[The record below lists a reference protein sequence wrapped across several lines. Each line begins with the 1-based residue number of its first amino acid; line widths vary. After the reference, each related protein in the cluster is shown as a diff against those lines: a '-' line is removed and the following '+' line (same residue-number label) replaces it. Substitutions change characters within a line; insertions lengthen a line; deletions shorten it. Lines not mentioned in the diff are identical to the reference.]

1 MTKKGVS
8 VVVPTKGRIEY
19 VKETVLS
26 LVIATEHSPEL
37 VQIIIV
43 DDSSESD
50 ARIIKAL
57 CEAHGADYFYCRGSV
72 SDKRNFGIAQAKFP
86 IVLFVDSDCKV
97 DAHIFEEHLKCYN
110 NDGIGSCLG
119 VTEFVGKKT
128 VVSTIITE
136 KMPFTSPHQ
145 FAKYMEYA
153 PWGPCTNISF
163 RRDVLNQVKGFVS
176 FLPPKEGSEDVDLGY
191 RIRQIGYKI
200 KCNPNAVVSHPREAF
215 GGWSGLI
222 ERAFRWGRAEAHLL
236 SKHREN
242 SYLDVPKSTLLFGI
256 ILVASFCIGVTTHA
270 FSIIFLPFLWFL
282 IAILFQCF
290 LALAKEHQRASWK
303 EAISSFTSII
313 VDSIFEL
320 GTIVECL
327 YRGKLQLL
335 PLKFI
340 YEEGQLHNRWHRG
353 MIKIWSFV
361 IAFLILY
368 VMYTILL

>member
-1 MTKKGVS
+1 MMKEGIS
-8 VVVPTKGRIEY
+8 VVVPTKGRINY
-19 VKETVLS
+19 VREMFLS
-26 LVIATEHSPEL
+26 LLIATEHSPEP

-50 ARIIKAL
+50 AKIIKAL
-57 CEAHGADYFYCRGSV
+57 CETHGAEYFYCRGGV
-72 SDKRNFGIAQAKFP
+72 SDKRNFGIGRAKFP

-97 DAHIFEEHLKCYN
+97 DAHIFEEHRKCYSN
-110 NDGIGSCLG
+110 ESIGGCLG
-119 VTEFVGKKT
+119 ITEFVGKKT
-128 VVSTIITE
+128 MVSTIITE
-136 KMPFTSPHQ
+136 KMPFTPPHQ

-163 RRDVLNQVKGFVS
+163 RKDILNEVKGFVS

-191 RIRQIGYKI
+191 RIRQLGYKI

-256 ILVASFCIGVTTHA
+256 LLMVGLYESFATRTL
-270 FSIIFLPFLWFL
+270 SWIFLPFLWFL
-282 IAILFQCF
+282 IV
-290 LALAKEHQRASWK
+290 ALIQSFFVSYQGALKGSWK
-303 EAISSFTSII
+303 EILPSFMSII

-320 GTIVECL
+320 GTTIECL
-327 YRGKLQLL
+327 LQRKLSLL
-335 PLKFI
+335 PRKFI
-340 YEEGQLHNRWHRG
+340 YEEGQLHYRWYQGR
-353 MIKIWSFV
+353 IKTWSFV
-361 IAFLILY
+361 ISVLILY
-368 VMYTILL
+368 ILLHFY